1 MNIDE
6 TYMSRALQLARN
18 GYGRVSPNPMVGA
31 VIVADGRIIG
41 EGYHRKWGFAHA
53 EVNAIASVQ
62 EADRY
67 LLPQSTIYVTLEPCS
82 HYGKTPPCSK
92 LIVDTG
98 IRRVVVG
105 CLDPFKEVSG
115 RGIKMLRDAGIEVVT
130 GVLEQECR
138 AVNRRFIEAHTQ
150 HRPWVTLKWAETADR
165 FVDSDADE
173 RTVISSAV
181 TMTLMH
187 RLRAGYDAI
196 MVGANTVA
204 RDNPSLLT
212 RLWPCRKQPLR
223 VVMSHTGCGGVQDR
237 RIFSDGNATL
247 LYSSTGH
254 TIDSTLDGVEEAAL
268 PGSLADVLADL
279 YRRGVTSLL
288 VEGGPTLHRAFLDSG
303 LWDDARIERSA
314 DILGLG
320 VAAAPMPCGRM
331 KTETVGN
338 RLIINVRK

>member
-6 TYMSRALQLARN
+6 TYMSRALQLAVN

-31 VIVADGRIIG
+31 VVVADGRIIG
-41 EGYHRKWGFAHA
+41 EGYHRKWGHAHA
-53 EVNAIASVQ
+53 EVNAIGSVSD
-62 EADRY
+62 ADRR

-115 RGIKMLRDAGIEVVT
+115 RGIKMLRDAGTEVVT
-130 GVLEQECR
+130 GVLEAECR
-138 AVNRRFIEAHTQ
+138 AVNRKFIEAHTR

-165 FVDSDADE
+165 FVDSSAAG
-173 RTVISSAV
+173 RTVISSSA

-204 RDNPSLLT
+204 ADNPSLLP
-212 RLWPCRKQPLR
+212 RLWPCRKAPLR
-223 VVMSHTGCGGVQDR
+223 VVMSHVGCRGMDDR
-237 RIFSDGNATL
+237 QLFSDGHATL

-254 TIDSTLDGVEEAAL
+254 TLDHPHDGVEEAAL

-314 DILGLG
+314 GILGSG
-320 VAAAPMPCGRM
+320 VEAAPMPCGL
-331 KTETVGN
+331 TEISVVDK